1 MKDSGA
7 IVEKMKNLFAKKQSE
22 PAEAAEVVNAVETED
37 EENGVTL
44 KEVITVLGRVIFR
57 LRKVFMSIPVIYY
70 ALKLAAYN
78 SEHLPEMVGINLQS
92 TGEYAQMIA
101 RESAVT
107 GPLMVTAAALFLMF
121 ISRKSVYPWLI
132 SIFTLV
138 LPLLLLFTN
147 NYPA

>member
-1 MKDSGA
+1 MKDSSA
-7 IVEKMKNLFAKKQSE
+7 FMDKFKRMQAKE
-22 PAEAAEVVNAVETED
+22 PEQEVPGEEEAG
-37 EENGVTL
+37 EEITP
-44 KEVITVLGRVIFR
+44 KEVLTVLGRVIFR
-57 LRKVFMSIPVIYY
+57 LRKVFMAIPVVYY

-78 SEHLPEMVGINLQS
+78 SEHLPEMVGIDLQS

-101 RESAVT
+101 RSSAVN
-107 GPLMVTAAALFLMF
+107 GPLLVTGAALVLMF
-121 ISRKSVYPWLI
+121 LSRKSVYPWLI

>member
-7 IVEKMKNLFAKKQSE
+7 FIDKIKNLFGKKQTNPAYNEE
-22 PAEAAEVVNAVETED
+22 PDAVQTGE
-37 EENGVTL
+37 EENSVTV

-57 LRKVFMSIPVIYY
+57 LRKVFMSVPVVYY

-78 SEHLPEMVGINLQS
+78 SEHLPETVGINLQS

-138 LPLLLLFTN
+138 LPLLLLFTS

>member
-7 IVEKMKNLFAKKQSE
+7 FIDKIKDLFGKKQTNPAYNEE
-22 PAEAAEVVNAVETED
+22 PDAVQTGE
-37 EENGVTL
+37 EENSVTV

-57 LRKVFMSIPVIYY
+57 LRKVFMSVPVVYY

-138 LPLLLLFTN
+138 LPLLLLFTS

>member
-7 IVEKMKNLFAKKQSE
+7 FIDKIKDLFGKKQTNPAYNEE
-22 PAEAAEVVNAVETED
+22 PDALQTGE
-37 EENGVTL
+37 EENSVTV

-57 LRKVFMSIPVIYY
+57 LRKVFMSVPVVYY

-138 LPLLLLFTN
+138 LPLLLLFTS

>member
-7 IVEKMKNLFAKKQSE
+7 LTDKIKSVFAKKQPD
-22 PAEAAEVVNAVETED
+22 PAPVEVENMTETVE
-37 EENGVTL
+37 EEERVTL
-44 KEVITVLGRVIFR
+44 KEVIAVLGRVIFR
-57 LRKVFMSIPVIYY
+57 LRKVFMAIPVVYY

-78 SEHLPEMVGINLQS
+78 GEHLPEMVGINLQS
-92 TGEYAQMIA
+92 TGEYARMIA
-101 RESAVT
+101 RESAVM

>member
-7 IVEKMKNLFAKKQSE
+7 FVDKLKNLFARKQPTSA
-22 PAEAAEVVNAVETED
+22 PAEVQSVD
-37 EENGVTL
+37 EALEEEERVTL

-57 LRKVFMSIPVIYY
+57 LRKVFMAIPVVYY

-78 SEHLPEMVGINLQS
+78 GEHLPEMVGINLQS